1 MKTLILAL
9 SLFALPTFAQDVVIQ
24 KIYVKDGKQYVQIEN
39 ISQEI
44 RDLTLKLEQDIK
56 SIEDSVIKEQEKPDA
71 TGQN

>member
-1 MKTLILAL
+1 MKTLLLAL
-9 SLFALPTFAQDVVIQ
+9 SLFALPAFAQDVVIQ

-44 RDLTLKLEQDIK
+44 RDLTLKLEQEIK

>member
-1 MKTLILAL
+1 MKNLLLAL
-9 SLFALPTFAQDVVIQ
+9 SLFALPAVAQDVVIQ